1 MKAMSCDDCLSVRVR
16 MRLCVSAGTI
26 RMHQE
31 REYPGRVSGTQMTN
45 PDFAALAVAYGGHGE
60 LVEATAEFAPAW
72 ERCVASGLPSII
84 ECVETQQG
92 FAWSCMTAC
101 FPATPPPVCSSHV
114 SAGSAPCVSVSESFV
129 CGRVCAHVRVRCG
142 YDIHWRGRH
151 PLGFGLIPRRLLRQ
165 RPLLSCARPRSN
177 PKTRLGACFRCG
189 FVYDEKSLYLLN
201 FSTLLDR

>member
-1 MKAMSCDDCLSVRVR
+1 MKAISCDDCLSVRVR

-114 SAGSAPCVSVSESFV
+114 SAGSAPCVSVSESLNLCAVAFVRMYV
-129 CGRVCAHVRVRCG
+129 CGVGTTYIGVGV
-142 YDIHWRGRH
+142 
-151 PLGFGLIPRRLLRQ
+151 
-165 RPLLSCARPRSN
+165 
-177 PKTRLGACFRCG
+177 TR
-189 FVYDEKSLYLLN
+189 
-201 FSTLLDR
+201 